1 MFIDSH
7 CHLEMEEYDKDRQ
20 AVIRRALDDGVECM
34 ISVATEEAHFDRV
47 IQIAEQNDNVYAALG
62 IHPHN
67 AKDYSQKS
75 QERVIE
81 LAKHPKVVAYGEIGL
96 DFFKDYSPRKVQMKA
111 FAAQLSAARNAGLPI
126 VIHSRN
132 AKQETLEV
140 LRNAELKD
148 STVIIHCFSY
158 DLRTA
163 EIMLEMGFYLSITG
177 VVTYKNSPLA
187 DIVRH
192 LPLESLLTE
201 TDSPFLT
208 PHPRRG
214 KRNEPA
220 EVVRVY
226 EKIAEIQDRTIQE
239 VSDTIGKT
247 FDRLFLQGIQ

>member
-7 CHLEMEEYDKDRQ
+7 CHLEMEEYDKDRG
-20 AVIRRALDDGVECM
+20 AVIRRALDDGVESM
-34 ISVATEEAHFDRV
+34 ITVATEEAHFDRA

-62 IHPHN
+62 VHPHN
-67 AKDYSQKS
+67 AKDYSEEL
-75 QERVIE
+75 QERIIE

-96 DFFKDYSPRKVQMKA
+96 DFFKDYSPRKAQIEA
-111 FAAQLSAARNAGLPI
+111 FVAQVSAARDAGLPM

-132 AKQETLEV
+132 AKQKTLEV
-140 LRNAELKD
+140 LKNADLKD
-148 STVIIHCFSY
+148 SRVIIHCFSY
-158 DLRTA
+158 DLGTA
-163 EIMLEMGFYLSITG
+163 ETMLEMGFYLSITG

-192 LPLESLLTE
+192 IPLESLLAE

-208 PHPRRG
+208 PHPHRG

-226 EKIAEIQDRTIQE
+226 EKIAEIQDRPIQE
-239 VSDTIGKT
+239 VSDTIAKT
-247 FDRLFLQGIQ
+247 FDRLFLQGMQ